1 MSNLKDLNERL
12 FSQLDKLAGAKTAD
26 DLKTEIERSQS
37 ISTISRDII
46 NNARLA
52 LDAEKHVA
60 EYGSIHKLPA
70 MLEQK

>member
-1 MSNLKDLNERL
+1 MSNLKDLNDRL
-12 FSQLDKLAGAKTAD
+12 FAQLDNLAAAKTAD
-26 DLKTEIERSQS
+26 ELKSEIDRSQS
-37 ISTISRDII
+37 ISTLSRDII

-60 EYGSIHKLPA
+60 EYGNIRKLPA